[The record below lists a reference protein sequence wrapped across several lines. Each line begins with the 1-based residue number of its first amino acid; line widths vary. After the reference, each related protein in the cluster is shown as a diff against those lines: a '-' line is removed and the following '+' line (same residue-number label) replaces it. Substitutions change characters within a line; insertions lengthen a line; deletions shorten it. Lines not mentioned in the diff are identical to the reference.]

1 MHSGRKIIRKRR
13 VKWFSPRRAG
23 GDLAVVKTFLSKIG
37 AELEKSL
44 GLLKRVFKRLPK
56 EKRRKKEGFLP
67 RCEQIAFGLQLFAL
81 IFGILLFGAVHT
93 WVYSLIFL
101 CILAASLLLIPGRFL
116 RREYPNPETPGADT
130 RSEAGEDR
138 KAGVRADAGDRRDLP
153 VPDAPAG
160 RRGDEH
166 RAGRRGGPAS
176 REEEGARHDLFDGI
190 GRPAR
195 PGAPGRLVFVWPL
208 AGMTPLFI
216 LLTIFLIFQ
225 MTPLPDFLLSVL
237 SPEAKVAGLASL
249 PAPGIVAAPW
259 PGDVWYSVAPYAYPV
274 RMSLIRWTAY
284 GLFFFGLLQTLRT
297 RRRIETAVLAILFTA
312 AFDSLYGIME
322 TYSRHHHVWWYL
334 HTTEKS
340 VHGTYINRNHFA
352 GLMEMG
358 MIMAAAYA
366 GAYAAAL
373 ARRSSHRRPD
383 LRERIL
389 TFFSGDGIFTRRFLI
404 IFMGAVMGVGLILS
418 ASRGGIMAGAVGLFV
433 LGVLLFLR
441 REQRRKGKIILA
453 IFLIVAFYSL
463 PAGIDYVVGRFQV
476 MDRDYES
483 RLLASQKTL
492 DIYKDYRRSGV
503 GVGNFPYAFPK
514 YQDERQKMTSYE
526 HGHNDWAQLLAEA
539 GVAGML
545 VTVAAGL
552 WFVYVYMSRW
562 RRRRSTF
569 AVCLGA
575 GGIASLTAILVH
587 SVADFNLHLPANF
600 LLLAAT
606 LTIGTAALHLDRV
619 SHHEDV
625 LLLPG
630 TSLPLRGAGAVPLVL
645 LLGLILWNGQG
656 VIRHYLAEIYCPT
669 VPNMTLNLDWS
680 PPPADIARAMRLD
693 GGNAEYAFRM
703 AMALT
708 EIRNQEA
715 AQNGSATPAW
725 AASHGSI
732 IVALERS
739 ARLNPFNAEAHK
751 CLGWEY
757 TYLTAD
763 PDYGRIWLPAAD
775 LSMERATYMGGDWV
789 MNPWL
794 HIDLGNYWVMRSKAY
809 GFDPP
814 KQDDYWFR
822 AMRHYHKAL
831 TLTGN
836 KKILQDITGFIR
848 NFYPEKV
855 AEGAP
860 PLF

>member
-1 MHSGRKIIRKRR
+1 
-13 VKWFSPRRAG
+13 
-23 GDLAVVKTFLSKIG
+23 
-37 AELEKSL
+37 
-44 GLLKRVFKRLPK
+44 
-56 EKRRKKEGFLP
+56 
-67 RCEQIAFGLQLFAL
+67 
-81 IFGILLFGAVHT
+81 
-93 WVYSLIFL
+93 
-101 CILAASLLLIPGRFL
+101 
-116 RREYPNPETPGADT
+116 
-130 RSEAGEDR
+130 
-138 KAGVRADAGDRRDLP
+138 
-153 VPDAPAG
+153 
-160 RRGDEH
+160 
-166 RAGRRGGPAS
+166 
-176 REEEGARHDLFDGI
+176 
-190 GRPAR
+190 
-195 PGAPGRLVFVWPL
+195 
-208 AGMTPLFI
+208 
-216 LLTIFLIFQ
+216 
-225 MTPLPDFLLSVL
+225 
-237 SPEAKVAGLASL
+237 
-249 PAPGIVAAPW
+249 
-259 PGDVWYSVAPYAYPV
+259 
-274 RMSLIRWTAY
+274 
-284 GLFFFGLLQTLRT
+284 
-297 RRRIETAVLAILFTA
+297 
-312 AFDSLYGIME
+312 
-322 TYSRHHHVWWYL
+322 
-334 HTTEKS
+334 
-340 VHGTYINRNHFA
+340 
-352 GLMEMG
+352 

-814 KQDDYWFR
+814 KQEDYWFR

>member
-37 AELEKSL
+37 AELEKSP

-93 WVYSLIFL
+93 WVYSLVFL

-116 RREYPNPETPGADT
+116 RREYPDPETPGADT

-138 KAGVRADAGDRRDLP
+138 KAGVRAEAGDRRDLP

-249 PAPGIVAAPW
+249 PAPRVVAAPW

-334 HTTEKS
+334 HATEKS

-418 ASRGGIMAGAVGLFV
+418 ASRGGIMAGAGGLFV

-483 RLLASQKTL
+483 RLLASQKTI

-552 WFVYVYMSRW
+552 WFVCVYMSRW

-708 EIRNQEA
+708 EIRNKEA

-725 AASHGSI
+725 AASHGPI
-732 IVALERS
+732 IAALERS
-739 ARLNPFNAEAHK
+739 VRLNPFNAEAHK

-814 KQDDYWFR
+814 KQEDYWFR

-848 NFYPEKV
+848 NFYPERV

>member
-404 IFMGAVMGVGLILS
+404 IFMGAVMGVVLILS

-836 KKILQDITGFIR
+836 KKILKDITGFIR
-848 NFYPEKV
+848 NFYPERV
-855 AEGAP
+855 APEAP

>member
-37 AELEKSL
+37 AELEKSP

-93 WVYSLIFL
+93 WVYSLVFL

-116 RREYPNPETPGADT
+116 RREYPDPETPGADT

-166 RAGRRGGPAS
+166 RAERRDGPAS

>member
-1 MHSGRKIIRKRR
+1 
-13 VKWFSPRRAG
+13 
-23 GDLAVVKTFLSKIG
+23 
-37 AELEKSL
+37 
-44 GLLKRVFKRLPK
+44 
-56 EKRRKKEGFLP
+56 
-67 RCEQIAFGLQLFAL
+67 
-81 IFGILLFGAVHT
+81 
-93 WVYSLIFL
+93 FL

-225 MTPLPDFLLSVL
+225 MTPLPDFLISVL

-249 PAPGIVAAPW
+249 PAPRVVAAPW

-334 HTTEKS
+334 HATEKS

-763 PDYGRIWLPAAD
+763 PDYGRIWLP
-775 LSMERATYMGGDWV
+775 
-789 MNPWL
+789 
-794 HIDLGNYWVMRSKAY
+794 
-809 GFDPP
+809 
-814 KQDDYWFR
+814 
-822 AMRHYHKAL
+822 
-831 TLTGN
+831 
-836 KKILQDITGFIR
+836 
-848 NFYPEKV
+848 
-855 AEGAP
+855 
-860 PLF
+860 